1 MEEEVKKEIK
11 KEAKKKAKKEA
22 KNEAKEEV
30 KKKAKKEA
38 ENEVKEEV
46 KEEVKKSKEK
56 DLNET
61 KPLYKMTVKE
71 LKEVAMEIPHDH
83 ENVAVSDMKKDE
95 LLTFI
100 KEAREIKEEEEPE
113 KEKKKK
119 KKPRERQTLSKKEI
133 QEKIIQLREKKRAAQ
148 ETRNQ
153 KKIDL
158 LRRHI
163 SRLKKQTRKIAQ
175 T

>member
-1 MEEEVKKEIK
+1 MEKEVKKEVK
-11 KEAKKKAKKEA
+11 KEAKK
-22 KNEAKEEV
+22 EAKE
-30 KKKAKKEA
+30 
-38 ENEVKEEV
+38 
-46 KEEVKKSKEK
+46 STEK
-56 DLNET
+56 DLKET

-100 KEAREIKEEEEPE
+100 KEARGIKEEEEPE

-119 KKPRERQTLSKKEI
+119 KKPRVRQTLSKKEI
-133 QEKIIQLREKKRAAQ
+133 REKIIQLREEKREAQ
-148 ETRNQ
+148 KTRNQ

-175 T
+175 A

>member
-1 MEEEVKKEIK
+1 MEK
-11 KEAKKKAKKEA
+11 
-22 KNEAKEEV
+22 
-30 KKKAKKEA
+30 
-38 ENEVKEEV
+38 EVKE
-46 KEEVKKSKEK
+46 SKEK
-56 DLNET
+56 DLKET

-83 ENVAVSDMKKDE
+83 ESVAVSDMKKDE
-95 LLTFI
+95 LLIFI
-100 KEAREIKEEEEPE
+100 KEARGIKEEEPEKE

-119 KKPRERQTLSKKEI
+119 KKFGERQILSKKEI
-133 QEKIIQLREKKRAAQ
+133 RKKIIQLREEKRAAQ
-148 ETRNQ
+148 EIRDR
-153 KKIDL
+153 KKTDL